1 MPEPAGEAQSL
12 SQTVAEA
19 LAHRGVFV
27 SDCRRQTGPF
37 EQEQIWLQSQ
47 AGVSALLYWL
57 TDDMADQAAMAT
69 ISTLL
74 AEEALFF
81 LWASVDYV
89 RGARGF
95 GPPVCWRRLAP
106 LAEQQ
111 RSRLQSRPLPYW
123 LASVADQARAAAAT
137 SRGARSFLQ
146 FVDVAVAHREVALP
160 LPATGPPEQEQSQL
174 QQRRL
179 RRATR
184 TARCV
189 RLNDLLGK
197 ASGEGLLRLHAQH
210 GEDCD
215 TISTSPPVGVDSR
228 GAHDHT

>member
-1 MPEPAGEAQSL
+1 
-12 SQTVAEA
+12 VV
-19 LAHRGVFV
+19 LAA
-27 SDCRRQTGPF
+27 TGP
-37 EQEQIWLQSQ
+37 S
-47 AGVSALLYWL
+47 
-57 TDDMADQAAMAT
+57 
-69 ISTLL
+69 
-74 AEEALFF
+74 
-81 LWASVDYV
+81 
-89 RGARGF
+89 
-95 GPPVCWRRLAP
+95 
-106 LAEQQ
+106 EQQ
-111 RSRLQSRPLPYW
+111 ESRLQSRPLPYW

-137 SRGARSFLQ
+137 SRGPRSFLQ

-197 ASGEGLLRLHAQH
+197 LQARGCFGYTRNTVRIA
-210 GEDCD
+210 
-215 TISTSPPVGVDSR
+215 TRSTSPPVGVDSR